1 MSLDKQLLVGQH
13 FYLQLNFLKKLLLK
27 HLLEEKLFIEIIDI
41 NNS

>member
-1 MSLDKQLLVGQH
+1 MNLDKQLLEDQH
-13 FYLQLNFLKKLLLK
+13 FCLQLNFLKKLLLK